1 MTTAVFVFGRFN
13 PPTIGHGK
21 LLNALTATAQRE
33 GGKALVFTSSTQ
45 DAKKNPLSKNQI
57 FKHMKK
63 AFPKE
68 KKYFQ
73 TRSTAKT
80 ALEVAVE
87 LHGKYDK
94 LVMVVGS
101 DRVSDF
107 SSLLNTYNGVKS
119 KHGFY
124 EYKEIDIV
132 SAGERDPDA
141 EGATGMSASKMRE
154 AAIQGNFDVFRSGL
168 PIEMKDKDAKNM
180 FNDVRTGLRL
190 DVVREGMK
198 RRRGIQEPVLSQVD
212 VTSCDLKIDAKEL
225 SWRGYDTLNLSTC
238 DEAYEMYD
246 EIVNSISESTFTKPE
261 LAYLKESL
269 ILVDKCLTIAQVSE
283 KMIKEQDVRDYMQY
297 SGKAIKLLE
306 GVGKRIGIDFN
317 YSFLN
322 DLQVEVAED
331 VQPKKSFTQFSGE
344 MYGIR

>member
-1 MTTAVFVFGRFN
+1 MGTAVFVFGRFN

-33 GGKALVFTSSTQ
+33 GGKALVYTSSTQ
-45 DAKKNPLSKNQI
+45 DAKKNPLTKNQI
-57 FKHMKK
+57 FKYMKK

-68 KKYFQ
+68 KKHFQ

-80 ALEVAVE
+80 ALEVAIE

-107 SSLLNTYNGVKS
+107 SSLLNTYNGIKS

-124 EYKEIDIV
+124 KYKEIDII

-141 EGATGMSASKMRE
+141 EGATGMSASKMR
-154 AAIQGNFDVFRSGL
+154 AAAVQGDFDSFKSGL
-168 PIEMKDKDAKNM
+168 PTEMKEKDIKNM
-180 FNDVRTGLRL
+180 FNDVRVGLRL

-198 RRRGIQEPVLSQVD
+198 RRRGLQEPIVIEKKRQ
-212 VTSCDLKIDAKEL
+212 IDTKEFA
-225 SWRGYDTLNLSTC
+225 WQGYETLNLSTC
-238 DEAYEMYD
+238 VDAYEMYD
-246 EIVNSISESTFTKPE
+246 EIINSMHESMFTRSDK
-261 LAYLKESL
+261 AYLKESL
-269 ILVDKCLTIAQVSE
+269 ILVDKCLAIATTPKSLVE
-283 KMIKEQDVRDYMQY
+283 KEDVHSYIEF
-297 SGKAIKLLE
+297 SNKAIKLLE
-306 GVGKRIGIDFN
+306 NVGKRIGIDFE

-322 DLQVEVAED
+322 ELQVEVAED
-331 VQPKKSFTQFSGE
+331 VQSKKTFTQFSGD
-344 MYGIR
+344 MHGIR

>member
-1 MTTAVFVFGRFN
+1 MGTAVFVFGRFN

-21 LLNALTATAQRE
+21 LLNALTSTAQRE
-33 GGKALVFTSSTQ
+33 GGKALVYTSSTQ
-45 DAKKNPLSKNQI
+45 DAKKNPLSKTQI
-57 FKHMKK
+57 FKYMKK

-80 ALEVAVE
+80 ALDVAVE

-101 DRVSDF
+101 DRVADF
-107 SSLLNTYNGVKS
+107 SSLLNTYNGVDS

-141 EGATGMSASKMRE
+141 EGATGMSASKMRK
-154 AAIQGNFDVFRSGL
+154 AAVQGDFDSFKLGL
-168 PIEMKDKDAKNM
+168 PTVIKNKDAKKM
-180 FNDVRTGLRL
+180 FNDVRVGLRL

-198 RRRGIQEPVLSQVD
+198 RRRGLQEPIVIKKKRQ
-212 VTSCDLKIDAKEL
+212 IDTKEFT
-225 SWRGYDTLNLSTC
+225 WQGYETLNLSTC
-238 DEAYEMYD
+238 VDAYEMYD
-246 EIVNSISESTFTKPE
+246 EIINSMHESMFTRSDM
-261 LAYLKESL
+261 AYLKESL
-269 ILVDKCLTIAQVSE
+269 ILVDKCLTIASTS
-283 KMIKEQDVRDYMQY
+283 KKEIEENDVRDYMQY
-297 SGKAIKLLE
+297 SGKAIRLLKS
-306 GVGKRIGIDFN
+306 VGKRTGIPFN

-322 DLQVEVAED
+322 DLQVQVAED
-331 VQPKKSFTQFSGE
+331 IKPIKTFTQFSGE
-344 MYGIR
+344 MYGI

>member
-1 MTTAVFVFGRFN
+1 MKTAVFVFGRFN

-45 DAKKNPLSKNQI
+45 DAKKNPLSKTQI
-57 FKHMKK
+57 FKYMKK

-68 KKYFQ
+68 KKHFQ

-198 RRRGIQEPVLSQVD
+198 RRRGLQVPVE
-212 VTSCDLKIDAKEL
+212 VTNCDFKIDAKEL
-225 SWRGYDTLNLSTC
+225 TWQGYETLNLSTC
-238 DEAYEMYD
+238 VDAYEMYD
-246 EIVNSISESTFTKPE
+246 EIINSMHESMFTRSDM
-261 LAYLKESL
+261 AYLKESL
-269 ILVDKCLTIAQVSE
+269 ILVDKCLAIATTPKLLVE
-283 KMIKEQDVRDYMQY
+283 KEDVHSYIEF
-297 SGKAIKLLE
+297 SNKAIKLLE
-306 GVGKRIGIDFN
+306 NVGKRIGIDFE

-322 DLQVEVAED
+322 ELQVEVAED
-331 VQPKKSFTQFSGE
+331 VVAKKTFTQFSGE
-344 MYGIR
+344 MYGI

>member
-1 MTTAVFVFGRFN
+1 MGTAVFVFGRFN

-33 GGKALVFTSSTQ
+33 GGKALVYTSSTQ

-107 SSLLNTYNGVKS
+107 SSLLNTYNGMKS

-141 EGATGMSASKMRE
+141 EGATGMSASKMR
-154 AAIQGNFDVFRSGL
+154 AAAVQGNFNLFKSGL
-168 PIEMKDKDAKNM
+168 PITMKDKDIKNM
-180 FNDVRTGLRL
+180 FNDVRVGLRL

-198 RRRGIQEPVLSQVD
+198 RRRGLQVPVE
-212 VTSCDLKIDAKEL
+212 VTNCDLKIDAKEL
-225 SWRGYDTLNLSTC
+225 TWQGYETLNLSTC
-238 DEAYEMYD
+238 VDAYEMYD
-246 EIVNSISESTFTKPE
+246 EIINSMHESMFTRSDM
-261 LAYLKESL
+261 AYLKESL
-269 ILVDKCLTIAQVSE
+269 ILVDKCLTIAITPKSLVE
-283 KMIKEQDVRDYMQY
+283 KEDVLDYIEF
-297 SGKAIKLLE
+297 SNKAIKLLE
-306 GVGKRIGIDFN
+306 NIGKRIGIDFE

-322 DLQVEVAED
+322 ELQVEVAED
-331 VQPKKSFTQFSGE
+331 VQSKKTFTQFSGE

>member
-1 MTTAVFVFGRFN
+1 MKTAVFVFGRFN
-13 PPTIGHGK
+13 PPTIGHEK
-21 LLNALTATAQRE
+21 LLNALTATAQSE
-33 GGKALVFTSSTQ
+33 GGKALVYTSSTQ
-45 DAKKNPLSKNQI
+45 DAKKNPLSRGQI
-57 FKHMKK
+57 FQYLAK

-68 KKYFQ
+68 KKSFQ

-87 LHGKYDK
+87 LSKKYDK
-94 LVMVVGS
+94 LIMVVGS

-107 SSLLNTYNGVKS
+107 SSLLNTYNGMRS

-141 EGATGMSASKMRE
+141 PGASGMSASKMRE
-154 AAIQGNFDVFRSGL
+154 AAVQGDFDLFRTGIPSG
-168 PIEMKDKDAKNM
+168 MSDKDAKNM
-180 FNDVRTGLRL
+180 MNDVRVGLKL
-190 DVVREGMK
+190 DIIREGMK
-198 RRRGIQEPVLSQVD
+198 RRRGLQEPLE
-212 VTSCDLKIDAKEL
+212 VTNCDLKIDAKEL
-225 SWRGYDTLNLSTC
+225 TWQGYETLNLSTC

-246 EIVNSISESTFTKPE
+246 EIVNSIGQSTFTKPE

-283 KMIKEQDVRDYMQY
+283 EIINEQDVRDYMQY
-297 SGKAIKLLE
+297 SGKAIRLLR
-306 GVGKRIGIDFN
+306 GVGRRIGIDFN

-322 DLQVEVAED
+322 DLQVRVVED
-331 VQPKKSFTQFSGE
+331 IKPIKTFTQFSGE

>member
-1 MTTAVFVFGRFN
+1 MKTAVFVFGRFN

-45 DAKKNPLSKNQI
+45 DAKKNPLSKTQI
-57 FKHMKK
+57 FKYMKK

-107 SSLLNTYNGVKS
+107 SSLLNTYNGVKL

-154 AAIQGNFDVFRSGL
+154 AAIQGNFDVFRSGI

-180 FNDVRTGLRL
+180 FNDVRVGLRL

-198 RRRGIQEPVLSQVD
+198 RRRGLQVPVE
-212 VTSCDLKIDAKEL
+212 VTNCDFKIDAKEFT
-225 SWRGYDTLNLSTC
+225 WQGYETLNLSTC
-238 DEAYEMYD
+238 IDAYEMYD
-246 EIVNSISESTFTKPE
+246 EIINSMHESMFTRSDM
-261 LAYLKESL
+261 AYLKESL
-269 ILVDKCLTIAQVSE
+269 ILVDKCLAIATTPKLLVE
-283 KMIKEQDVRDYMQY
+283 KEDVHSYIEF
-297 SGKAIKLLE
+297 SNKAIKLLE
-306 GVGKRIGIDFN
+306 NVGKRIGIDFE

-322 DLQVEVAED
+322 ELQVEVAED
-331 VQPKKSFTQFSGE
+331 VVAKKTFTQFSGE
-344 MYGIR
+344 MYGI

>member
-1 MTTAVFVFGRFN
+1 MGTAVFVFGRFN

-45 DAKKNPLSKNQI
+45 DAKKNPLTKIQI
-57 FKHMKK
+57 FKYMKK

-68 KKYFQ
+68 KKHFQ
-73 TRSTAKT
+73 TRSMAKT
-80 ALEVAVE
+80 ALDVAVE

-94 LVMVVGS
+94 LVMVVGI

-124 EYKEIDIV
+124 EYKEIDII

-141 EGATGMSASKMRE
+141 EGATGMSASKMR
-154 AAIQGNFDVFRSGL
+154 AAAVKGDFDSFKSGL
-168 PIEMKDKDAKNM
+168 PDIMKGIDAKKM

-198 RRRGIQEPVLSQVD
+198 RRRGLQEPVMVE
-212 VTSCDLKIDAKEL
+212 KKREIDAKEF
-225 SWRGYDTLNLSTC
+225 SWQGYETLNLSTC
-238 DEAYEMYD
+238 VSAYEMYD
-246 EIVNSISESTFTKPE
+246 EIINSMHESMFTRSDK
-261 LAYLKESL
+261 AYLKESL
-269 ILVDKCLTIAQVSE
+269 ILVDKCLAIATTPKSLVE
-283 KMIKEQDVRDYMQY
+283 KEDVHSYIEF
-297 SGKAIKLLE
+297 SNKAIKLLE
-306 GVGKRIGIDFN
+306 NVGKRIGIDFE

-322 DLQVEVAED
+322 ELQVEVAED
-331 VQPKKSFTQFSGE
+331 VQSKKTFTQFSGGI
-344 MYGIR
+344 YGIR

>member
-1 MTTAVFVFGRFN
+1 MGTAVFVFGRFN

-45 DAKKNPLSKNQI
+45 DAKKNPLTKKQI
-57 FKHMKK
+57 FKYMKK

-68 KKYFQ
+68 KKHFQ
-73 TRSTAKT
+73 TRSMAKT

-107 SSLLNTYNGVKS
+107 SSLLNTYNGMKS

-124 EYKEIDIV
+124 EYKEIDII

-141 EGATGMSASKMRE
+141 EGATGMSASKMR
-154 AAIQGNFDVFRSGL
+154 AAAVQGDFDSFKSGL
-168 PIEMKDKDAKNM
+168 PTEMKEKDIKNM
-180 FNDVRTGLRL
+180 FNDVRVGLRL

-198 RRRGIQEPVLSQVD
+198 RRRGLQEPVVIE
-212 VTSCDLKIDAKEL
+212 KKEKRE
-225 SWRGYDTLNLSTC
+225 SREFAWQGYETLNLSTC
-238 DEAYEMYD
+238 VDAYEMYD
-246 EIVNSISESTFTKPE
+246 EIINSMHESMFTRSDM
-261 LAYLKESL
+261 AYLKESL
-269 ILVDKCLTIAQVSE
+269 ILVDKCLTIATTPKSLVE
-283 KMIKEQDVRDYMQY
+283 KSDVQDYIEF
-297 SGKAIKLLE
+297 SNKAIKLLE
-306 GVGKRIGIDFN
+306 NIGKRIGIDFE

-322 DLQVEVAED
+322 ELQVQVAED
-331 VQPKKSFTQFSGE
+331 VLTKKSFTQFSGE
-344 MYGIR
+344 MHGIR

>member
-1 MTTAVFVFGRFN
+1 
-13 PPTIGHGK
+13 
-21 LLNALTATAQRE
+21 
-33 GGKALVFTSSTQ
+33 
-45 DAKKNPLSKNQI
+45 
-57 FKHMKK
+57 
-63 AFPKE
+63 
-68 KKYFQ
+68 
-73 TRSTAKT
+73 
-80 ALEVAVE
+80 
-87 LHGKYDK
+87 
-94 LVMVVGS
+94 
-101 DRVSDF
+101 
-107 SSLLNTYNGVKS
+107 
-119 KHGFY
+119 
-124 EYKEIDIV
+124 
-132 SAGERDPDA
+132 
-141 EGATGMSASKMRE
+141 
-154 AAIQGNFDVFRSGL
+154 
-168 PIEMKDKDAKNM
+168 M
-180 FNDVRTGLRL
+180 FNDVRAGMRL
-190 DVVREGMK
+190 DVIREGMK

-269 ILVDKCLTIAQVSE
+269 ILVDKCLTIAQAPE
-283 KMIKEQDVRDYMQY
+283 EMIKEQDVRDYMQY

>member
-1 MTTAVFVFGRFN
+1 MGTAVFVFGRFN

-45 DAKKNPLSKNQI
+45 DAKKNPLSKAQI
-57 FKHMKK
+57 FKYMKK

-73 TRSTAKT
+73 TRSTART

-87 LHGKYDK
+87 LHEKYDK

-101 DRVSDF
+101 DRVADF

-124 EYKEIDIV
+124 EYKEIDII

-154 AAIQGNFDVFRSGL
+154 AAVKGEFDTFKSGL
-168 PIEMKDKDAKNM
+168 PITMKDKDIKNM
-180 FNDVRTGLRL
+180 FNDVRVGLRL

-198 RRRGIQEPVLSQVD
+198 RRRGLQEPIVIEKKRQ
-212 VTSCDLKIDAKEL
+212 IDAKEVT
-225 SWRGYDTLNLSTC
+225 WQGYETLNLSTC
-238 DEAYEMYD
+238 VEAYEMYD
-246 EIVNSISESTFTKPE
+246 EIINSMHESMFTRSDM
-261 LAYLKESL
+261 AYLKESL
-269 ILVDKCLTIAQVSE
+269 ILVDKCLTIAITPKSLVV
-283 KMIKEQDVRDYMQY
+283 KEDVHSYIEF
-297 SGKAIKLLE
+297 SNKAIKLLE
-306 GVGKRIGIDFN
+306 NIGKRIGVDFE

-322 DLQVEVAED
+322 ELQVEVAED

-344 MYGIR
+344 IYGS

>member
-1 MTTAVFVFGRFN
+1 MGTAVFVFGRFN

-21 LLNALTATAQRE
+21 LLNALTSTAQRE
-33 GGKALVFTSSTQ
+33 GGKALVYTSSTQ
-45 DAKKNPLSKNQI
+45 DAKKNPLSKTQI
-57 FKHMKK
+57 FKYMKK

-80 ALEVAVE
+80 ALDVAVE

-101 DRVSDF
+101 DRVADF
-107 SSLLNTYNGVKS
+107 SSLLNTYNGMKS

-141 EGATGMSASKMRE
+141 EGATGMSASKMR
-154 AAIQGNFDVFRSGL
+154 AAAVKGDFDSFKSGL
-168 PIEMKDKDAKNM
+168 PDIMKGIDAKKM
-180 FNDVRTGLRL
+180 FNDVRAGLRL

-198 RRRGIQEPVLSQVD
+198 RRRGLQEPVMVE
-212 VTSCDLKIDAKEL
+212 KKREIDAKEF
-225 SWRGYDTLNLSTC
+225 SWQGYETLNLSTC
-238 DEAYEMYD
+238 VEAYEMYD
-246 EIVNSISESTFTKPE
+246 EIINSMHESMFTRSDM
-261 LAYLKESL
+261 AYLKESL
-269 ILVDKCLTIAQVSE
+269 ILIDKCLTIATTPKSLVE
-283 KMIKEQDVRDYMQY
+283 EEDVHSYIEF
-297 SGKAIKLLE
+297 SNKAIKLLE
-306 GVGKRIGIDFN
+306 NVGKRIGIDFE

-322 DLQVEVAED
+322 ELQVEVAED
-331 VQPKKSFTQFSGE
+331 TPPKTTFTQFSGE
-344 MYGIR
+344 MYGI